1 MIMEEE
7 FGKPQGEEAG
17 EERQGPGFFGSIG
30 SAIASL
36 QRFGR
41 SLSN

>member
-7 FGKPQGEEAG
+7 FGRPQGEG
-17 EERQGPGFFGSIG
+17 EEQKGPGFLSSVG
-30 SAIASL
+30 SAFASL

-41 SLSN
+41 SLSQ

>member
-7 FGKPQGEEAG
+7 FGRPTEDGQEQK
-17 EERQGPGFFGSIG
+17 GPGFFGSVG

-41 SLSN
+41 SLSQ